1 MRRAY
6 VFIVKT
12 SPTGYNAGMAAQATL
27 TRTRRSLQTRKRTVK
42 VYGRYIIADS
52 AVCHG
57 ALTFRGTR
65 IFVRDV
71 LSQVAEGRDWESIS
85 AEWRGKVGSD
95 AIAEAVRLAR
105 EALLAEGV
113 HPVVEA
119 TGIIRNDRE

>member
-1 MRRAY
+1 M
-6 VFIVKT
+6 
-12 SPTGYNAGMAAQATL
+12 
-27 TRTRRSLQTRKRTVK
+27 
-42 VYGRYIIADS
+42 YGRYVVADS

-71 LSQVAEGRDWESIS
+71 LSQGARGLDWETIS
-85 AEWRGKVGSD
+85 DEWRGKVGPE

-105 EALLAEGV
+105 EALLGEGV

-119 TGIIRNDRE
+119 TGIIEDGRE